1 MKPPP
6 APAAASSGVS
16 PLHALFAGDR
26 ERASPYHPSDRRFLD
41 PIYIDVERVPDFTEA
56 PAAQALHAQLRTR
69 IAGLATQVNVD
80 YEAVWQAKRALLDAC
95 FAHFE
100 LRARTDAFVAEFD
113 GFVAAGG
120 EALRRFALFDAIAAA
135 HPRVPWDRWPES
147 LRRPDA
153 AGVAEFA
160 ARDARSLR
168 FALYLQ
174 WLADRQLAQA
184 AARARDGGLA
194 LGLYRDLAIGAA
206 PDGSEP
212 WASPGGFALGVSIG
226 APPDPFSPTGQVW
239 DLPPPDPNVMIATA
253 CAGFRE
259 LLAAN
264 MRHAGAL
271 RIDHVMGLS
280 RLFWVPGGATAA
292 AGAYVRYPFDA
303 LLGTL
308 ALASARAR
316 CLVVGEDLGTVPDGL
331 RERLADAAVL
341 SYRVLWF
348 ERDGDAFI
356 APSQWPAQAAACV
369 STHDLPTIAG
379 WWTGA
384 DIDEREALGL
394 LSKADAASARAR
406 AAGGEGCAGRG
417 AAARR
422 SPPGR
427 DGAVRRRGRRRDPS
441 LRGKLGVRAGAA
453 PGRRPRRRDG
463 RAQPAR
469 DRSRARELAPQAR
482 GRRRCAMADRGG
494 CRGDRGLRQGTAC
507 AAVATASPARGC
519 YPCLRYGL
527 LPMSP
532 VRTGRDLARPTG
544 FEPVTLGFGNQYSI
558 QLSYGREP

>member
-1 MKPPP
+1 M
-6 APAAASSGVS
+6 
-16 PLHALFAGDR
+16 
-26 ERASPYHPSDRRFLD
+26 
-41 PIYIDVERVPDFTEA
+41 
-56 PAAQALHAQLRTR
+56 
-69 IAGLATQVNVD
+69 
-80 YEAVWQAKRALLDAC
+80 
-95 FAHFE
+95 
-100 LRARTDAFVAEFD
+100 
-113 GFVAAGG
+113 
-120 EALRRFALFDAIAAA
+120 
-135 HPRVPWDRWPES
+135 
-147 LRRPDA
+147 
-153 AGVAEFA
+153 
-160 ARDARSLR
+160 
-168 FALYLQ
+168 
-174 WLADRQLAQA
+174 
-184 AARARDGGLA
+184 
-194 LGLYRDLAIGAA
+194 
-206 PDGSEP
+206 
-212 WASPGGFALGVSIG
+212 SIG

-394 LSKADAASARAR
+394 LSKADAASARAER
-406 AAGGEGCAGRG
+406 QAAKAAL
-417 AAARR
+417 AAALQR
-422 SPPGR
+422 
-427 DGAVRRRGRRRDPS
+427 A
-441 LRGKLGVRAGAA
+441 GVRLDATA
-453 PGRRPRRRDG
+453 PYD
-463 RAQPAR
+463 
-469 DRSRARELAPQAR
+469 
-482 GRRRCAMADRGG
+482 
-494 CRGDRGLRQGTAC
+494 
-507 AAVATASPARGC
+507 AAVAGAIHRFVGSSASA
-519 YPCLRYGL
+519 LAL
-527 LPMSP
+527 LQAD
-532 VRTGRDLARPTG
+532 DLAGETVALNLPGTDRERANWRRRLAVDVDALWQTEVGVEATADFAKARRARP
-544 FEPVTLGFGNQYSI
+544 
-558 QLSYGREP
+558 